1 MFRDLYYK
9 LFFMPDL
16 GNANGLHRFGE
27 RCMNKLLE
35 KAKKR
40 SSSARA
46 RTMALW
52 GKLKSTED
60 YLKSVETEHLLDDD
74 EYFGIRKRMITGTFF
89 IIGIFV
95 TECLLGYYSTLVL
108 IRGEDFGISLLRWLI
123 AIGLT
128 FGGISSSEKLI
139 EALLP
144 IRHPKSSP
152 SPPRSIPIIIMWS
165 LMAFG
170 VQLAIVSVAEARVR
184 DIEGG
189 HTGTIVYWG
198 FIALSVTLPLIA
210 GSFGWEISS
219 FYDIYKQTRKYRKA
233 QQQCESITRLI
244 ERNIQREE
252 DFYNLMLTSYW
263 ARFND
268 FRSHKEIYN
277 AKRGI
282 HEENVNGYYDFEGFR
297 KAATLRYGP
306 VRKSLNHHEDGE
318 TIPKQGPTI
327 VVQHFKQTALQQHV
341 AVDKPTYLVEEA
353 PREEH
358 GTSPKILKRN
368 SRESGKAR
376 SKKIKTHRR
385 VGGR

>member
-1 MFRDLYYK
+1 
-9 LFFMPDL
+9 
-16 GNANGLHRFGE
+16 
-27 RCMNKLLE
+27 
-35 KAKKR
+35 
-40 SSSARA
+40 
-46 RTMALW
+46 MALW
-52 GKLKSTED
+52 GRLKSTED
-60 YLKSVETEHLLDDD
+60 YLKSVETDHLLDDD
-74 EYFGIRKRMITGTFF
+74 EYFGIRKRMRTGTFF

-144 IRHPKSSP
+144 LRHPKSSP
-152 SPPRSIPIIIMWS
+152 SPARSIPIIIMWS
-165 LMAFG
+165 LLAFG

-198 FIALSVTLPLIA
+198 FIALSVTLPMIA

-233 QQQCESITRLI
+233 QQQCENITHLI

-252 DFYNLMLTSYW
+252 DFYNLTMTSYW

-268 FRSHKEIYN
+268 FRSYKEIYN

-282 HEENVNGYYDFEGFR
+282 QEESANGYYDFERFR
-297 KAATLRYGP
+297 QAASLRYGP
-306 VRKSLNHHEDGE
+306 VRKSLDGG
-318 TIPKQGPTI
+318 TNSKQGATI
-327 VVQHFKQTALQQHV
+327 VVQHFKHTALQEHV
-341 AVDKPTYLVEEA
+341 AVDKPTYSVEEA
-353 PREEH
+353 PKEER
-358 GTSPKILKRN
+358 GTTPKTLKRN
-368 SRESGKAR
+368 SRENGKATV
-376 SKKIKTHRR
+376 KKIKAHRR
-385 VGGR
+385 AGGR